1 MFTFTEEDI
10 RNLTTGQSF
19 TRGQRY
25 YRDGAVSDL
34 VLRGNRLTAQV
45 TGSSYEPYQV
55 CVNLNQDG
63 KIESASCTCPYEWGG
78 FCKHIVAVLLAALHD
93 SQIEIRPSLETL
105 LSDLTADQLRRLML
119 VMAEEHPELVETIEE
134 EVEGL
139 KMQPT
144 PAALPT
150 SLNLNAISRAMRK
163 AFHDAGK
170 LASARGNRY
179 DYGDYWYDDE
189 FSVIYPDDILN
200 PHLEL
205 ARQLLDAGDADA
217 ATQVIETVIEEW
229 VKGVKKLDDWIR
241 EANEDVFIEAG
252 RKLAVLLAE
261 ALLSQDL
268 SPEERKARLR
278 TIQAWEDEL
287 IAVEVVQTALEQWW
301 DDPSLTAVL
310 RGKITNKGVWKG
322 EPPDFADELALARL
336 RILERQNR
344 LQEYL
349 YLAEA
354 EGQLNLYVNM
364 LARTGQVAEAIKEAQ
379 AHLTQPDEFHELA
392 QILAK
397 QGQQAA
403 AMQVAVQ
410 GLKRGEQWLR
420 RELAHWLV
428 QQAESAGDMALALHG
443 AEAVFLASY
452 ELNDY
457 KLVQRLAGDR
467 WPEVRER
474 LLKHLKSVG
483 GDQAVAI
490 YLHERMLPQ
499 AMAAVERNSYS
510 HYLDQVVEAASAD
523 YPDWSVRQCQK
534 QAERIMNAGDASHY
548 DDAVN
553 WLRRAKEIYLQ
564 HQRADEWT
572 AYLDDVLK
580 KHARK
585 YKLVPML
592 RKL

>member
-189 FSVIYPDDILN
+189 FGVIYPDDILN

-379 AHLTQPDEFHELA
+379 AHLMQPDEFHELA

-443 AEAVFLASY
+443 AEAAFLASY

-510 HYLDQVVEAASAD
+510 YYLDQVVEAASAD

-534 QAERIMNAGDASHY
+534 QAERIMNAGDAGHY

-564 HQRADEWT
+564 HQQADEWT

>member
-63 KIESASCTCPYEWGG
+63 KIESASCTCLYEWGG

-163 AFHDAGK
+163 AFHDASK

-241 EANEDVFIEAG
+241 EVNEDVFIEAG

-443 AEAVFLASY
+443 AEAAFLASY

-534 QAERIMNAGDASHY
+534 QAERIMNAGDAGHY

-592 RKL
+592 HKL

>member
-443 AEAVFLASY
+443 AEAAFLASY